1 MVFLVMCFVLSL
13 WCRLVKMRKY
23 MLRSFFVSV
32 ILLFN
37 IFGINGDESDLNTF
51 DINLLPADDEQCIS
65 EINKLL
71 ANRNVSE
78 DDRILLKYR
87 LNALLK
93 NRKGEKATDFLF
105 VKKDGSHGSLYDV
118 KGDYVLVFFYNPD
131 CETCKSIKREIMTS
145 DYLNGMLDM
154 GRVKLLSVCVEGEI
168 DEWKKQQLPELW
180 IDACDKTMS
189 ILDDE
194 LYYLPGLPTL
204 YLLDSN
210 HSVLLKNTNVI
221 NIEKCLKTREKDCLE
236 R

>member
-1 MVFLVMCFVLSL
+1 M
-13 WCRLVKMRKY
+13 
-23 MLRSFFVSV
+23 
-32 ILLFN
+32 
-37 IFGINGDESDLNTF
+37 
-51 DINLLPADDEQCIS
+51 A
-65 EINKLL
+65 
-71 ANRNVSE
+71 
-78 DDRILLKYR
+78 
-87 LNALLK
+87 
-93 NRKGEKATDFLF
+93 
-105 VKKDGSHGSLYDV
+105 
-118 KGDYVLVFFYNPD
+118 
-131 CETCKSIKREIMTS
+131 S